1 MSELS
6 PMTALTSPAV
16 ILPAL
21 NPTDV
26 DHAGTGALSAAD
38 PVDAGV
44 AVQDGCSGACSG
56 SSRRAVL
63 RGAGAATLGAAVA
76 LLAACA
82 PSTSGTSPAAG
93 GSTRAASPA
102 GGGSAAGGAVAL
114 AKLADVPVG
123 GALGV
128 NGADGKPII
137 LSQPVAGT
145 VVGMSAVCT
154 HAGCTV
160 APERSE
166 LVCPCHGSVFK
177 AADGSNVSGPA
188 TKPLPAVAVRVEGDS
203 IFAA

>member
-6 PMTALTSPAV
+6 PMTALA
-16 ILPAL
+16 
-21 NPTDV
+21 PTDLDQV
-26 DHAGTGALSAAD
+26 D
-38 PVDAGV
+38 PVAPPADDAGV
-44 AVQDGCSGACSG
+44 ALHDGCSSACPG
-56 SSRRAVL
+56 HSRRTVL
-63 RGAGAATLGAAVA
+63 RSAGAVTLGVAAT

-82 PSTSGTSPAAG
+82 PSTSGS
-93 GSTRAASPA
+93 SSA
-102 GGGSAAGGAVAL
+102 GGGSVGAASKSGGSAAAGGAAAL

-128 NGADGKPII
+128 QGADGRPII

-160 APERSE
+160 APAGSE

-188 TKPLPAVAVRVEGDS
+188 PTPLPAVAVRVESDS